1 MNSIPVRHGVA
12 ECGRRLLQA
21 GVVGISAAVVAK
33 VCCQP
38 EVPESWRQRRTFA
51 VVPADTKVFDA
62 RNKAFQMVANAAGMA
77 LHDLQ
82 RVARSNWCGLE
93 LMAEVIAAA
102 PENDKRSLAEQMA
115 QRARRQNLLPQADD
129 VQNVVASSRPRP
141 ETRRTY
147 GVDVGGDA
155 PLYLGSGHEV
165 SDINAALEQLRD
177 EGLVILSA
185 EAQHEEIRKALRLPG
200 LGRPVREV
208 PSREILELGCS
219 APLEPSSGR
228 RHFLLRGTDFAEQ
241 VVVPLLAPIM
251 PLCYRYFSENRPDA
265 SPGSFLNDGNGH
277 SCSRLYLSE
286 CQLLVSDPG
295 AVNQMWHCDNLK
307 PGLTVILPLTEVDDE
322 LGPTNLLPGSHLFA
336 GFNLGATMKGLKA
349 LAAAGGSVA
358 PTPLR
363 PGQALIYDARLM
375 HRGLANSSYNRCR
388 VVVVMRL
395 DMLDTPPPGA
405 TVFQTAMIRALG
417 VLLQGL
423 SSVYKVLPA
432 PNLRTG

>member
-1 MNSIPVRHGVA
+1 MNSILRHGV
-12 ECGRRLLQA
+12 EWRRLLQA
-21 GVVGISAAVVAK
+21 GVVGISAAVVVK

-38 EVPESWRQRRTFA
+38 ELPESWRQRRTFT

-62 RNKAFQMVANAAGMA
+62 QNKALQMVANAAGLA

-82 RVARSNWCGLE
+82 RVVRSNWCGLE
-93 LMAEVIAAA
+93 LIAEVIAAA

-129 VQNVVASSRPRP
+129 VQNAVASSRPRP

-155 PLYLGSGHEV
+155 PLYLASGHEV

-185 EAQHEEIRKALRLPG
+185 EAQHEEVRKALRLPG

-208 PSREILELGCS
+208 PSREILALGCS
-219 APLEPSSGR
+219 APLEPSAGR

-295 AVNQMWHCDNLK
+295 AVNQMWHCDAW
-307 PGLTVILPLTEVDDE
+307 LTGEDKCE
-322 LGPTNLLPGSHLFA
+322 

-423 SSVYKVLPA
+423 SSVYKVLPI
-432 PNLRTG
+432 PNLRTA